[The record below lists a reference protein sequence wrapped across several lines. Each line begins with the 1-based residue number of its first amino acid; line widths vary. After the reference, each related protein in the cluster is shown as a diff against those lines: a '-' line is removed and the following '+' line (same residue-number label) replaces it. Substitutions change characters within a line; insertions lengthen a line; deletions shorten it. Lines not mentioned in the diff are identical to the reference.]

1 MRTGIYEPYRNHFP
15 LKQSQ
20 VPACQQAAPRLPYG
34 AYDPTKAKLRS
45 QIHVFIITNRSLN
58 HLLRAIRSY
67 QRVRD
72 GARGLRI

>member
-20 VPACQQAAPRLPYG
+20 VPACQQQAPRLPYG

-45 QIHVFIITNRSLN
+45 QITSLAKLDRYQLPTRGRSESQWTEDLG
-58 HLLRAIRSY
+58 S
-67 QRVRD
+67 
-72 GARGLRI
+72 

>member
-20 VPACQQAAPRLPYG
+20 VPACQQPAPRLPYG

-45 QIHVFIITNRSLN
+45 QIT
-58 HLLRAIRSY
+58 
-67 QRVRD
+67 
-72 GARGLRI
+72 